1 MMLPGSRRRSD
12 RRLQAL
18 ARALR
23 QPPPGQP
30 PLLCTTAAAAAAPA
44 AAATA
49 RHQQLKQRIR
59 AGEVITGI
67 NVPLRETT
75 TQRQI
80 SDAVAAHDVPVD
92 FLFMDGQHSPLNE
105 DTVARICGFAHVLGL
120 PMHLRIK
127 HTQSTHLIGNM
138 CDLGPAIVEV
148 PQVETLETAR
158 DAVENF
164 YFRNWQGGT
173 GRRSW

>member
-44 AAATA
+44 AAAATA
-49 RHQQLKQRIR
+49 RHQQRD
-59 AGEVITGI
+59 
-67 NVPLRETT
+67 TT